1 MPQLRAPERRTW
13 ADDVRPLH
21 LVSHVSRTTPTRD
34 AMAMLWDGS
43 PKVDGHALSGK
54 RVMHQQFL
62 GVLPLA
68 IERSARHAIL
78 SRPALTMRV
87 FPKTNNNHWPRIMA
101 G

>member
-62 GVLPLA
+62 GVITPSHRKKCPTCDPFKA
-68 IERSARHAIL
+68 GA
-78 SRPALTMRV
+78 
-87 FPKTNNNHWPRIMA
+87 NNA
-101 G
+101 GIP